1 MSTNVRRFWI
11 VTAVYLAFSGTSLSL
26 ALYEENVAERIEA
39 SRRTGVVSTRAQELS
54 ARRVRFRQVGRG
66 ARHDFLCAR
75 ARSPRR
81 DRAHPARLRESR
93 GFPRNRCPDRRF
105 DEPSGLSCAGAGTAR
120 AGRRFQYVD
129 LRRDQRMVPLAV
141 DSGGDRNR
149 SGSLSGAH
157 QRTRPSGP
165 GDPAGPCGGIPGAYW
180 CSAILTSSAS
190 VWPKSSSS
198 RPTLRFCSPPT
209 SPRVEG
215 PSGIRERGALI
226 LPGGETL
233 HQLRMS

>member
-1 MSTNVRRFWI
+1 M
-11 VTAVYLAFSGTSLSL
+11 
-26 ALYEENVAERIEA
+26 
-39 SRRTGVVSTRAQELS
+39 RRTSPSESRP
-54 ARRVRFRQVGRG
+54 RG
-66 ARHDFLCAR
+66 ALEFYRLA
-75 ARSPRR
+75 PRNCPQGGSGFGKSGAVLATTFYALGLVVLAATGPIR
-81 DRAHPARLRESR
+81 RLRESR